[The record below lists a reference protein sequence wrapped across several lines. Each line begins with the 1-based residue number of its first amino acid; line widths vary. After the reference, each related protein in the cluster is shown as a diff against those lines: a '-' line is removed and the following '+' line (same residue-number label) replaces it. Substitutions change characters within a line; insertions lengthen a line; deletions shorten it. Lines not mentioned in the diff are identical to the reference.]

1 KRMVREDQ
9 DEDRLENLDELLS
22 SIRFYESVRT
32 PEESTLA
39 DYLQDIALYTNDDHR
54 KDTPTL
60 KLMTIH
66 QAKGLEFPYVFIIG
80 LSEGVFPNMRSIRE
94 GKKNG
99 EEEERRLM
107 YVAIT
112 RAEKALFLTE
122 SEGFNIST
130 KMSKYPSRFLA
141 EIKQNLVVT
150 EGVVPEELWK
160 GTRGLTHVLDQED
173 FSAERAA
180 YASPFHVGDTVTHP
194 VFGEGVI
201 VGANKDYTSFD
212 VQFDSGAIRTLRS
225 GFLSQ
230 ADLP

>member
-1 KRMVREDQ
+1 
-9 DEDRLENLDELLS
+9 
-22 SIRFYESVRT
+22 
-32 PEESTLA
+32 
-39 DYLQDIALYTNDDHR
+39 
-54 KDTPTL
+54 
-60 KLMTIH
+60 
-66 QAKGLEFPYVFIIG
+66 
-80 LSEGVFPNMRSIRE
+80 MRSIRE

-112 RAEKALFLTE
+112 RAQNALFLTE

-130 KMSKYPSRFLA
+130 KMAKYPSRFLA

-180 YASPFHVGDTVTHP
+180 YASPFKIGEIVAHP

-201 VGANKDYTSFD
+201 IAANKDYTSFD
-212 VQFDSGAIRTLRS
+212 VQFDSGAIRTLRAA
-225 GFLSQ
+225 FIKP

>member
-1 KRMVREDQ
+1 
-9 DEDRLENLDELLS
+9 
-22 SIRFYESVRT
+22 
-32 PEESTLA
+32 
-39 DYLQDIALYTNDDHR
+39 
-54 KDTPTL
+54 
-60 KLMTIH
+60 
-66 QAKGLEFPYVFIIG
+66 LEFPYVFVTG
-80 LSEGVFPNMRSIRE
+80 LSEGIFPNMRSIRE

-112 RAEKALFLTE
+112 RAQNALFLTE

-130 KMSKYPSRFLA
+130 KMTKYPSRFLA
-141 EIKQNLVVT
+141 EIKQNLMVT

-180 YASPFHVGDTVTHP
+180 YASPFKVGDIVTHP

-201 VGANKDYTSFD
+201 VAANKDYTSFD
-212 VQFDSGAIRTLRS
+212 VQFDSGAIRTLRA
-225 GFLSQ
+225 GFISL